1 MAPRS
6 CNNQVKGICS
16 VISAVF
22 INLITGSLFTFP
34 NIISYYEI
42 FAERKFTKKKL
53 YFVAP
58 TGIFVFNALCSITGI
73 LDDKFGTRILNIT
86 ASVCLL
92 GSQLLVYF
100 FKIYAVLI
108 IAYILFGIGNSLT
121 YFQSLKNCWKYFPEQ
136 KGLISGIVLSCFGL
150 GAFIFTSIADGVI
163 KSNDKEGKKDEE
175 IVKGFKSY
183 LIIVLISI
191 AIAGTVSSILCFP
204 YRNIDQYIAGLLLIP
219 DEDSDGQNEKVEK
232 QNSVEPKKEE
242 TVSENKKDEKTLKET
257 ICSKDYLLCLILS
270 VCTLIFG
277 FLLTNTYRSFG
288 ELSFIKKGSM
298 DDSNEKMKK
307 NLKALSKVF
316 TLLNTFSRIIWGVI
330 ADRVRFKILYSIVC
344 IVQIICGATIYFSAG
359 NIVGYFIVT
368 NLGVLSFAGH
378 IVLFPTL
385 IHTKFGVDKS
395 IYLLGIYGI
404 FSGIAAMIGP
414 ILSIF
419 VLKEKKDYLI
429 LYLVGA
435 APTIASLF
443 ISIFIKV
450 DVKPKEEA
458 KNNIIDD
465 HYYDDVEESENE
477 KEDESGVELNI
488 NS

>member
-73 LDDKFGTRILNIT
+73 LDDKFGTRILNIVAT
-86 ASVCLL
+86 VFLL

-298 DDSNEKMKK
+298 DNSNEKMKK

>member
-1 MAPRS
+1 MAFRS
-6 CNNQVKGICS
+6 CNNKVKGICS
-16 VISAVF
+16 VISAIF

-42 FAERKFTKKKL
+42 FAERKYTRNQL

-58 TGIFVFNALCSITGI
+58 TGIFVFNALCSVTGF
-73 LDDKFGTRILNIT
+73 LDDKFGTRILNII

-92 GSQLLVYF
+92 GSQLLIYF

-108 IAYILFGIGNSLT
+108 IAYILFGIANSLT

-163 KSNDKEGKKDEE
+163 KSDEKEGKKDEE

-183 LIIVLISI
+183 LIIVMVCI
-191 AIAGTVSSILCFP
+191 AVAGTVSSILCFP
-204 YRNIDQYIAGLLLIP
+204 YQNIDQYIARLLLIP
-219 DEDSDGQNEKVEK
+219 DEDSEDKNGKDEK
-232 QNSVEPKKEE
+232 QNSVETKNEE

-257 ICSKDYLLCLILS
+257 ICSKDYLLCLILA
-270 VCTLIFG
+270 VCALIFG
-277 FLLTNTYRSFG
+277 YLLTNTYRSFG
-288 ELSFIKKGSM
+288 ELSFIKKDSK
-298 DDSNEKMKK
+298 DDSNEKMRK

-316 TLLNTFSRIIWGVI
+316 TLLNTFSRIIWGII
-330 ADRVRFKILYSIVC
+330 ADRVRFKILYPI
-344 IVQIICGATIYFSAG
+344 IFIIQIICGATIYFSAG
-359 NIVGYFIVT
+359 NIVAYFIVT

-378 IVLFPTL
+378 VVLFPTL
-385 IHTKFGVDKS
+385 INTKFGVDKS

-435 APTIASLF
+435 APTIASLI
-443 ISIFIKV
+443 ISIFLKV
-450 DVKPKEEA
+450 DVKPKEEP
-458 KNNIIDD
+458 KNNFVDD

-477 KEDESGVELNI
+477 KEDEKGEELILN
-488 NS
+488 

>member
-1 MAPRS
+1 MAFRS
-6 CNNQVKGICS
+6 CNNKVKGICS
-16 VISAVF
+16 VISAIF

-42 FAERKFTKKKL
+42 FTERKYTRNQL

-58 TGIFVFNALCSITGI
+58 TGIFVFNALCSVTGF
-73 LDDKFGTRILNIT
+73 LDDKFGTRILNII

-92 GSQLLVYF
+92 GSQLLIYF

-108 IAYILFGIGNSLT
+108 IAYILFGIANSLT

-163 KSNDKEGKKDEE
+163 KSDEKEGKKDEE

-183 LIIVLISI
+183 LIIVMVCI
-191 AIAGTVSSILCFP
+191 AVAGTVSSILCFP
-204 YRNIDQYIAGLLLIP
+204 YQNIDQYIARLLLIP
-219 DEDSDGQNEKVEK
+219 DEDSEDKNGKDEK
-232 QNSVEPKKEE
+232 QNSVETKNEE

-257 ICSKDYLLCLILS
+257 ICSKDYLLCLILA
-270 VCTLIFG
+270 VCALIFG
-277 FLLTNTYRSFG
+277 YLLTNTYRSFG
-288 ELSFIKKGSM
+288 ELSFIKKDSK
-298 DDSNEKMKK
+298 DDSNEKMRK

-316 TLLNTFSRIIWGVI
+316 TLLNTFSRIIWGII
-330 ADRVRFKILYSIVC
+330 ADRVRFKILYPI
-344 IVQIICGATIYFSAG
+344 IFIIQIICGATIYFSAG
-359 NIVGYFIVT
+359 NIVAYFIVT

-378 IVLFPTL
+378 VVLFPTL
-385 IHTKFGVDKS
+385 INTKFGVDKS

-435 APTIASLF
+435 APTIASLI
-443 ISIFIKV
+443 ISIFLKV
-450 DVKPKEEA
+450 DVKPKEEP
-458 KNNIIDD
+458 KNNFVDD

-477 KEDESGVELNI
+477 KEDEKGEELILN
-488 NS
+488 